1 MSTASSGP
9 SASEG
14 TPGAAALER
23 AKRPRTALA
32 GPYGHPFHPIAV
44 TIPIGSWVASLV
56 FDLIAVFG
64 EEPEVFAAGAYW
76 LIVVGCVGAVVAALL
91 GLLDLSVIPRG
102 TKAFRTG
109 LLHMALNVVVL
120 TLFLVNLVLR
130 GAQGTDDASSAG
142 IVLSVVALALLGV
155 SGWLG
160 GHLAYHHG
168 VRVANERTQAE
179 AYR

>member
-1 MSTASSGP
+1 MSTSS
-9 SASEG
+9 
-14 TPGAAALER
+14 TPDQAPWVGALER
-23 AKRPRTALA
+23 AKRPRTILA

-44 TIPIGSWVASLV
+44 TIPIGAWLASFV
-56 FDLIAVFG
+56 FDLVAAFG
-64 EEPEVFAAGAYW
+64 EEPEAFATGAYW
-76 LIVVGCVGAVVAALL
+76 LIVIGCVGAVVAALL

-109 LLHMALNVVVL
+109 LLHMALNSAVL
-120 TLFLVNLVLR
+120 VLFLVNLVLR
-130 GAQGTDDASSAG
+130 GGQGTDDASGAG
-142 IVLSVVALALLGV
+142 IALSVVALALLGV

-168 VRVANERTQAE
+168 VRVASERTQAE

>member
-1 MSTASSGP
+1 MSTSS
-9 SASEG
+9 
-14 TPGAAALER
+14 TPDRAPWVGALER
-23 AKRPRTALA
+23 AKRPRTVLA

-44 TIPIGSWVASLV
+44 TIPIGTWLASLV
-56 FDLIAVFG
+56 FDLVAAFG
-64 EEPEVFAAGAYW
+64 EEPEAFATGAVW
-76 LIVVGCVGAVVAALL
+76 LIAIGCVGAGVAALF

-109 LLHMALNVVVL
+109 LLHMALNVAVL
-120 TLFLVNLVLR
+120 ALFLVNLVLR
-130 GAQGTDDASSAG
+130 GAQGTDDASGAG
-142 IVLSVVALALLGV
+142 IALSVVALAMLGV

-168 VRVANERTQAE
+168 VRVASERTQGE

>member
-1 MSTASSGP
+1 MSTP
-9 SASEG
+9 TPESAPWVG
-14 TPGAAALER
+14 ALER
-23 AKRPRTALA
+23 AKRPRTVLA

-44 TIPIGSWVASLV
+44 TIPIGTWLASLV
-56 FDLIAVFG
+56 FDLVAVFG
-64 EEPEVFAAGAYW
+64 EEPDAFATGAYW
-76 LIVVGCVGAVVAALL
+76 LIVIGCAGAVVAALL

-109 LLHMALNVVVL
+109 LLHMAVNVAVL
-120 TLFLVNLVLR
+120 ALFVVNLVLR
-130 GAQGTDDASSAG
+130 GTQGTGDASGAG
-142 IVLSVVALALLGV
+142 IALSVVALAMLGV

-168 VRVANERTQAE
+168 VRVASERTQAE